1 MIASLSP
8 LILGNYDVS
17 ESTLRLYRHDSS
29 ADLAAAAPD
38 FTTLLSTTN
47 RTNDAENTAL
57 QNLFDELST
66 TNASPFGTT
75 YNAAGASTRI
85 TPSTILVGYG

>member
-8 LILGNYDVS
+8 LIWQ
-17 ESTLRLYRHDSS
+17 LRRQRVHAAPLPARLDS
-29 ADLAAAAPD
+29 ADPRRSPD
-38 FTTLLSTTN
+38 FTTLIFTTN